1 MKLLIL
7 SDTHR
12 SLGFACEAI
21 EKEAPDAVI
30 HLGDHL
36 GDAEDLSFAYQDP
49 DFYYVP
55 GNCDYAPTVPQML
68 TLEFD
73 GVRIFA
79 THGHLFG
86 VKRELTAL
94 ADAARERGAQ
104 LALFG
109 HTHVQCLETIGGVT
123 LLNPGA
129 AWKRIRSETM
139 ILAIDIGN
147 TNIVLGCMEHDRI
160 LVEARMATDLLKTSD
175 QYCVELK
182 NLLNLYEVDL
192 QAIEG
197 VIISSVVPPVLN
209 SCRTA
214 VRKLTG
220 KTPMIV
226 GPGIRTGLNIQM
238 ENPAQI
244 GSDLIVAA
252 VAALSRFE
260 PPLIIIDMGTATTIT
275 AIDKT
280 GTYVGGC
287 ISPGPKIS
295 AEALSARTAQLP
307 AISLESPKKAIGKN
321 TIDAMRSGV
330 MLGSACM
337 VDGMIDRIDAELGG
351 GATVVATGGIAR
363 FVLPMCR
370 HAIEYDRDLLLKGL
384 ALLYENNR
392 REK

>member
-1 MKLLIL
+1 MLLL
-7 SDTHR
+7 
-12 SLGFACEAI
+12 
-21 EKEAPDAVI
+21 
-30 HLGDHL
+30 
-36 GDAEDLSFAYQDP
+36 
-49 DFYYVP
+49 
-55 GNCDYAPTVPQML
+55 
-68 TLEFD
+68 
-73 GVRIFA
+73 
-79 THGHLFG
+79 
-86 VKRELTAL
+86 
-94 ADAARERGAQ
+94 
-104 LALFG
+104 
-109 HTHVQCLETIGGVT
+109 
-123 LLNPGA
+123 
-129 AWKRIRSETM
+129 
-139 ILAIDIGN
+139 IDIGN
-147 TNIVLGCMEHDRI
+147 TNIVVGCYENEKI
-160 LVEARMATDLLKTSD
+160 TQEARLATDALKTSD
-175 QYCVELK
+175 QYCMDLK
-182 NLLNLYEVDL
+182 NLLSLYE
-192 QAIEG
+192 IERASVTG

-363 FVLPMCR
+363 FILPMCR
-370 HAIEYDRDLLLKGL
+370 RKIIYDRNLLLKGL
-384 ALLYENNR
+384 VILYENNR
-392 REK
+392 RDNR